1 MTPAFPL
8 GPWDVSLVLAVTA
21 IILLT
26 TSEILSPYYGPA
38 NLKISKKRLKNAAMT
53 TSILFLVTVAIRIT
67 TMIYGSS

>member
-1 MTPAFPL
+1 MTPSFPL

-53 TSILFLVTVAIRIT
+53 TSILFLVTVVIRIA
-67 TMIYGSS
+67 TMIFGLS